1 MLSSNIR
8 SVLDGSTANVTRIAL
23 KPLQEHQVVK
33 YVAAALYRPQEY
45 VVPLAILCMERTS
58 G

>member
-8 SVLDGSTANVTRIAL
+8 SVLDGSTSNVTRIAL
-23 KPLQEHQVVK
+23 TPLKEHQVVN
-33 YVAAALYRPQEY
+33 YVAAALYRSLEY